1 MAKKIFHKG
10 WTSVPNTIINNNQ
23 LSAKAKCLWVYI
35 NSKPDKWDF
44 SISGTCIQM
53 KEGREAVRKACQELE
68 DWGLLTRKQNNNQGL
83 FGSSEW
89 ILSDIPYDT
98 ITDARK
104 PDARKPDAR
113 KPDVGKSTTS
123 NKELSKTKESNKDID
138 TKEVLDYLNMKLG
151 TKYRQAKGLSTRF
164 SEGYT
169 VEDAK
174 KVIDIKFADWIGDE
188 KMKQYIRPA
197 TLFSDKFDTYLNQEM
212 KIEQP
217 KSHDFGILN

>member
-1 MAKKIFHKG
+1 
-10 WTSVPNTIINNNQ
+10 
-23 LSAKAKCLWVYI
+23 
-35 NSKPDKWDF
+35 
-44 SISGTCIQM
+44 
-53 KEGREAVRKACQELE
+53 
-68 DWGLLTRKQNNNQGL
+68 
-83 FGSSEW
+83 
-89 ILSDIPYDT
+89 
-98 ITDARK
+98 
-104 PDARKPDAR
+104 
-113 KPDVGKSTTS
+113 
-123 NKELSKTKESNKDID
+123 
-138 TKEVLDYLNMKLG
+138 MKLG

-174 KVIDIKFADWIGDE
+174 KVIDIKFAEWIGDE